1 MTLQENM
8 HHQLWFTALL
18 NKYLGAPTAALLS
31 RLGIHSDPHF
41 AFNNVVAM
49 EILVAL
55 LLLVFFVLVRMRL
68 SVENPG
74 GIQNIA
80 EMLEG
85 FINNQSR
92 DVIGP
97 HSEKFTPFLATMGVF
112 ILVSNLIGLV
122 PGFES
127 PTAAPVVPLGC
138 ALLTFVYYHFH
149 GIREVGIIRYI
160 LHFLGP
166 QDPTMP
172 LALRVG
178 MSGMLFPIEIFSH
191 LARIMS
197 LTIRLYANMF
207 AGDMVTL
214 AFFSL
219 IPLLVPVAFL
229 FLHLGVA
236 MIQTYIFVLLATAYL
251 SGAVAEAH

>member
-1 MTLQENM
+1 M
-8 HHQLWFTALL
+8 HEQLWFTALL
-18 NKYLGAPTAALLS
+18 NKYLAGPVAAVLS
-31 RLGIHSDPHF
+31 PLGIRFSDPGYVF
-41 AFNNVVAM
+41 TNTVAM

-55 LLLVFFVLVRMRL
+55 LLLTFFLLVRMRL
-68 SVENPG
+68 SVERPG
-74 GIQNIA
+74 NIQHLA
-80 EMLEG
+80 EMVEG
-85 FINNQSR
+85 FISEQSHE
-92 DVIGP
+92 VIG
-97 HSEKFTPFLATMGVF
+97 HHYQRYTPFLVTLGLF
-112 ILVSNLIGLV
+112 ILISNLLGLV

-127 PTAAPVVPLGC
+127 PTASPVVPLGC

-149 GIREVGIIRYI
+149 GIREVGIGKYI
-160 LHFLGP
+160 MHFFGP
-166 QDPTMP
+166 QDASIP
-172 LALRVG
+172 LAIRLGVG
-178 MSGMLFPIEIFSH
+178 AMLFPIEIFSH

-219 IPLLVPVAFL
+219 IPLGVPVLFL

-236 MIQTYIFVLLATAYL
+236 LIQTYIFVLLATVYL

>member
-1 MTLQENM
+1 M
-8 HHQLWFTALL
+8 HEQLWFTALL
-18 NKYLGAPTAALLS
+18 NKYLAAPAAAALS
-31 RLGIHSDPHF
+31 PLGIHFPHYV
-41 AFNNVVAM
+41 FNNVVAM

-55 LLLVFFVLVRMRL
+55 LLLVFFIMVRMRL
-68 SVENPG
+68 SVENPRG
-74 GIQNIA
+74 VQHVA
-80 EMLEG
+80 EMIEE

-97 HSEKFTPFLATMGVF
+97 HSEKFTPFLATLGVF
-112 ILVSNLIGLV
+112 ILVSNLLGLV

-149 GIREVGIIRYI
+149 GIREVGIVKYI
-160 LHFLGP
+160 AHFMGP
-166 QDPTMP
+166 QDSTMP
-172 LALRVG
+172 VGLRIFMAV
-178 MSGMLFPIEIFSH
+178 MLFPIEIFSH

>member
-1 MTLQENM
+1 M
-8 HHQLWFTALL
+8 HEQLWFTAIL
-18 NKYLGAPTAALLS
+18 NKYFAAPVAAALS
-31 RLGIHSDPHF
+31 PLGIHFADPHF
-41 AFNNVVAM
+41 VFNNVVAM

-55 LLLVFFVLVRMRL
+55 LLLIFFILVRTRL

-74 GIQNIA
+74 GIQHVA
-80 EMLEG
+80 EMTEE

-97 HSEKFTPFLATMGVF
+97 HSEKFTPFLATLGVF
-112 ILVSNLIGLV
+112 ILVSNLLGLV

-149 GIREVGIIRYI
+149 GIRQVGIVKYI
-160 LHFLGP
+160 AHFMGP
-166 QDPTMP
+166 QDSSMP
-172 LALRVG
+172 IGLRIF
-178 MSGMLFPIEIFSH
+178 MAIMLFPIEIFSH

-219 IPLLVPVAFL
+219 VPLLVPVAFL

-236 MIQTYIFVLLATAYL
+236 LIQTYIFVLLATAYL
-251 SGAVAEAH
+251 AGAVAEAH

>member
-1 MTLQENM
+1 M
-8 HHQLWFTALL
+8 HEQLWFTALL
-18 NKYLGAPTAALLS
+18 NKYLAGPVAAALS
-31 RLGIHSDPHF
+31 PLGVHFSDPHF
-41 AFNNVVAM
+41 VFNNLVAM

-74 GIQNIA
+74 GVQHIA
-80 EMLEG
+80 EMLEE

-97 HSEKFTPFLATMGVF
+97 HSEQFTPFLATLGVF
-112 ILVSNLIGLV
+112 ILVSNLLGLV

-149 GIREVGIIRYI
+149 GIREVGIVKYI
-160 LHFLGP
+160 IHFMGP

-172 LALRVG
+172 LALRIGVG
-178 MSGMLFPIEIFSH
+178 AMLFPIEIFSH